1 MSQRVA
7 EGQTQPSDNRTE
19 SGDLRAENESLRDR
33 MLRALAEVEN
43 TRRRAER
50 AQHEARQYAVADFAR
65 ELLPVVDNLRRT
77 IAAGTHR
84 GPQAVGDAALVE
96 GVGAIERLLVHVF
109 QQFGIRRIEA
119 QGAPFN
125 PSLHEAM
132 MEEFS
137 DAQAPGSVAR
147 VLEEGYTLHD
157 RLLRPARVSVARQHP
172 VPAPAERDQG
182 GPEQGP
188 RSSQNES

>member
-19 SGDLRAENESLRDR
+19 AGNLRAESESLRDR
-33 MLRALAEVEN
+33 MLRALAEAEN

-50 AQHEARQYAVADFAR
+50 AQDEARRYAVADFAR

-77 IAAGTHR
+77 IAAGAR
-84 GPQAVGDAALVE
+84 RAPQAVEDAALVD
-96 GVGAIERLLVHVF
+96 GVRAIERLLVSVF
-109 QQFGIRRIEA
+109 QEFGIRPIEA
-119 QGAPFN
+119 QGAPFD
-125 PSLHEAM
+125 PSLHEAI

-137 DAQAPGSVAR
+137 DAQVPGSVAR

-157 RLLRPARVSVARQHP
+157 RLLRPARVSVAKQY
-172 VPAPAERDQG
+172 PAAASAERDQG
-182 GPEQGP
+182 GPRGP
-188 RSSQNES
+188 RSSDHGS

>member
-1 MSQRVA
+1 MSQRAA
-7 EGQTQPSDNRTE
+7 EGQTQPPDNRTE
-19 SGDLRAENESLRDR
+19 TGELRAENESLRDR

-65 ELLPVVDNLRRT
+65 ELLPVIDNLGRT
-77 IAAGTHR
+77 IAAAAHR
-84 GPQAVGDAALVE
+84 APQAGGDAALVE
-96 GVGAIERLLVHVF
+96 GVGAIERLLVHAF

-125 PSLHEAM
+125 PLLHEAV
-132 MEEFS
+132 MEEVS
-137 DAQAPGSVAR
+137 DTQVPGSVAR

-157 RLLRPARVSVARQHP
+157 RLLRPARVSVARP
-172 VPAPAERDQG
+172 MPASAEGDGG
-182 GPEQGP
+182 GPGRGP
-188 RSSQNES
+188 RSSNDDS